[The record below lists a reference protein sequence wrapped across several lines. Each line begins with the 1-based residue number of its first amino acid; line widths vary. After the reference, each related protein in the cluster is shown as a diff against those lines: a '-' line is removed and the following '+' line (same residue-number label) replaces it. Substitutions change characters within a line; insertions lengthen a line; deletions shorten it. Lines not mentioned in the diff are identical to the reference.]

1 MMKQSITLQSKLNII
16 LVAFLIL
23 GLINAAIIFYVV
35 TQQKEAGRAINL
47 AGRQRMLTQK
57 LAKEVFIAHSIAG
70 LSQQTDNLNL
80 VLADIKKTAALF
92 DITLNGLLRGNSQQ
106 GLAPVTDPDTRRKLL
121 EVKNMWQNFNTAIQT
136 FVKSKPGS
144 APYNKAMTTI
154 QHNNIPLLKT
164 MNKAVG
170 LYEKSSNLNTILW
183 IQGGLLGMVLTI
195 IILAWIFTRRE
206 IVVPLNQAGNTLR
219 TSSESLN
226 SLSASV
232 ASAAG
237 NIADEASNQAAATE
251 ESAASLEEITS
262 MTRQNAE
269 NTTEA
274 NAKMKATQE
283 VAEKARVFME
293 NMNKAMDDIRAASR
307 ETQEIVKTIDEI
319 AFQTN
324 LLSLNAAVEAARAGE
339 AGAGFAVVA
348 DEVRNLAIRSA
359 NSAGETSKLIE
370 NIVQRIQGGSD
381 MVHQATEAFK
391 EVADGAAKVAV
402 LLDEIA
408 HANSEQSLGVDQIT
422 VGINEMDSSTQ
433 KNAATSEEASATA
446 AEMQSEAIKLNR
458 LVNELMHIVNG
469 QA

>member
-1 MMKQSITLQSKLNII
+1 MKQSITLQSKLNII
-16 LVAFLIL
+16 LSVFLIL
-23 GLINAAIIFYVV
+23 GMINTAIIFYVV
-35 TQQKEAGRAINL
+35 VQQKEAGRAINL

-57 LAKEVFIAHSIAG
+57 LAKEIFIAHSLAG
-70 LSQQTDNLNL
+70 DPKRADNLNL
-80 VLADIKKTAALF
+80 MLTDIKKTASLF
-92 DITLNGLLRGNSQQ
+92 NTTLNGLLHGNKRQ
-106 GLAPVTDPDTRRKLL
+106 GLTPVAGSNTRRQLL
-121 EVKNMWQNFNTAIQT
+121 EVKKMWRKFNAAIQT
-136 FVKSKPGS
+136 FVKAKPNTPS
-144 APYNKAMTTI
+144 YNIAMRII
-154 QHNNIPLLKT
+154 QHNNVPLLKT

-170 LYEKSSNLNTILW
+170 LYEKDNNLNTILW
-183 IQGGLLGMVLTI
+183 IQGGLLCVILTI
-195 IILAWIFTRRE
+195 IILAWFFTRRE
-206 IVVPLNQAGNTLR
+206 IVIPLNKAGNTLR
-219 TSSESLN
+219 SSSQSLN
-226 SLSASV
+226 SLAASV
-232 ASAAG
+232 AGAAG

-283 VAEKARVFME
+283 VAEKANVFME
-293 NMNKAMDDIRAASR
+293 NMNRAMDDIRAASH

-359 NSAGETSKLIE
+359 DSAGETSKLIE

-381 MVHQATEAFK
+381 MVHQATAAFK
-391 EVADGAAKVAV
+391 EVAEGAGKVAI

-408 HANSEQSLGVDQIT
+408 HANGEQSLGVNQIT

-446 AEMQSEAIKLNR
+446 AEMQSEAIQLNR
-458 LVNELMHIVNG
+458 LVDELMHIVEG
-469 QA
+469 H